1 MVKLQDF
8 AQSMGVTDRA
18 IQKHIKKYAEELDGL
33 IERKGPNG
41 TWLTDEAC
49 ELLRSKMK
57 QQPLTIMDADP
68 RAERLE
74 ERVRELENRLDEKDR
89 ILTFTQKQVMELQE
103 KAGRVLQLEA
113 DNAAA
118 EERAKK
124 AEGALDLA
132 VGEKLDLQVK
142 LEEAE
147 ERARAA
153 EAEAERLKNRGF
165 FARIFNL
172 KE

>member
-1 MVKLQDF
+1 MIKLQDF
-8 AQSMGVTDRA
+8 ARQQGVTDRQ
-18 IQKHIKKYAEELDGL
+18 IQRLLKKYEDGLSDL

-57 QQPLTIMDADP
+57 QQPLAILEADP

-74 ERVRELENRLDEKDR
+74 ERVRELEDRLDEKDR
-89 ILTFTQKQVMELQE
+89 ILTFAQKQVMELQE

-118 EERAKK
+118 KERAEQ

-132 VGEKLDLQVK
+132 VGEKLDLQAK
-142 LEEAE
+142 LEAAE

>member
-18 IQKHIKKYAEELDGL
+18 IQKHIKKYAAELDGL

-57 QQPLTIMDADP
+57 QLPLAILEADP

-124 AEGALDLA
+124 AEGALDVA
-132 VGEKLDLQVK
+132 VGEKLDLQTRLEDAQRQ

-147 ERARAA
+147 A
-153 EAEAERLKNRGF
+153 ENERLKKRGLI
-165 FARIFNL
+165 ARIFNL